1 MSRHD
6 FNRNELIM
14 TTTELVKKLA
24 ERLEISQA
32 EAKRLLQ
39 RLQETVVKDLESGKT
54 VILRGFGSY
63 GARKQ
68 EARVSFNP
76 ALRKRMKLPPK
87 VVMFFR
93 PSQHLKN
100 NMAAGRSS

>member
-1 MSRHD
+1 
-6 FNRNELIM
+6 M

-24 ERLEISQA
+24 ERLQISQV
-32 EAKRLLQ
+32 EARTLLR

-54 VILRGFGSY
+54 VVLRGFGSC
-63 GARKQ
+63 GTRKQ
-68 EARVSFNP
+68 EARLSFNP

-93 PSQHLKN
+93 PSQRLKD
-100 NMAAGRSS
+100 NMAAGRPT